1 MYNIIKIRFCIS
13 LTLFLLISGFVQ
25 ADQNNDFISFS
36 IGQFDINDSKD
47 STEYRIEYLS
57 ENISS
62 ISPSNLSLKPFYG
75 IMVNGDDGMYIYSG
89 LRKDINV
96 KSNIFFTPSFAI
108 GYYDQENSKDLG
120 YDLEFRSQL
129 ELSYQ
134 FESMNRI
141 ALSLNHISNA
151 SLGGENP
158 GVESIVISFIRV
170 F

>member
-1 MYNIIKIRFCIS
+1 MKIRLYYLILITL
-13 LTLFLLISGFVQ
+13 LTVNFTQ
-25 ADQNNDFISFS
+25 ASENQDYLSFS

-57 ENISS
+57 GDISLM
-62 ISPSNLSLKPFYG
+62 SPSSLSLKPFYG
-75 IMVNGDDGMYIYSG
+75 IMANGDDGMYVYSG
-89 LRKDINV
+89 LRKDINI
-96 KSNIFFTPSFAI
+96 KHNIIFTPSFAI

-151 SLGGENP
+151 SLGEENP
-158 GVESIVISFIRV
+158 GVESMVISFIRV